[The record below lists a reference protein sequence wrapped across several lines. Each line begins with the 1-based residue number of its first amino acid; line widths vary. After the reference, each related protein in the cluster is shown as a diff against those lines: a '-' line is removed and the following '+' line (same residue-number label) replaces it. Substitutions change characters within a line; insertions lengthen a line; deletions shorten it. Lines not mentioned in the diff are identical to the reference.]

1 MRWTDLAKR
10 YLGALASKDLDSI
23 ESLLSDNIR
32 MMNWSCDVNGKKET
46 LKAISTV
53 FDFVDNIKIHI
64 ENTAYNN
71 KYVCMEVRVIY
82 TRDDKSFKSKTVVSH
97 MVYILEFD
105 DWGKIKLIRIYRMKE
120 RENE

>member
-10 YLGALASKDLDSI
+10 YLGALASKDLGDI
-23 ESLLSDNIR
+23 ESLLSDNVR
-32 MMNWSCDVNGKKET
+32 MMNWSCNVNGKKET
-46 LKAISTV
+46 LSAISNV
-53 FDFVDNIKIHI
+53 FDFVNNVKIHI

-82 TRDDKSFKSKTVVSH
+82 TRDNSSSKSKIVVSY

-105 DWGKIKLIRIYRMKE
+105 DWGKIKVIRIYRMKE
-120 RENE
+120 RED

>member
-10 YLGALASKDLDSI
+10 YLGALASKDLGTV
-23 ESLLSDNIR
+23 EELLSDDVRLI
-32 MMNWSCDVNGKKET
+32 NWACDVRGKKET
-46 LKAISTV
+46 LKAIANV
-53 FDFVDNIKIHI
+53 FDFVNDIKIHI

-71 KYVCMEVRVIY
+71 RYVCMEVRVIY
-82 TRDDKSFKSKTVVSH
+82 TRDNNSSKGKIVVSH

-105 DWGKIKLIRIYRMKE
+105 DWGKIKIIRIYRMKE